1 MRLVGRRAGMSAG
14 DDVTVRLPEEPP
26 VLTTATS
33 RILLAILV
41 ELTEVEVLDR
51 PPGGGDRD
59 C

>member
-1 MRLVGRRAGMSAG
+1 MSAG
-14 DDVTVRLPEEPP
+14 DDVTVRLPEELP
-26 VLTTATS
+26 VLNAATS

-41 ELTEVEVLDR
+41 ELTTVEVLDG